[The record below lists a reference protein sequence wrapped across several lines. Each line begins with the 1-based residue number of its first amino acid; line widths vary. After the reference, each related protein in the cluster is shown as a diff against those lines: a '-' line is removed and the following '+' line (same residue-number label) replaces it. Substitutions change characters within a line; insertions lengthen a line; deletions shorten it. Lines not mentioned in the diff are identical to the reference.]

1 MFSEQVASALVPEV
15 CVTDAVVIQMSA
27 SVIHCRHRS
36 TAGTASTMS
45 SSVAST
51 SVRRRDSTGGDAVV
65 ASARR
70 FALKS
75 FRLEG
80 ERRRPLFVQRK
91 VLGFVVR
98 GVGVRTGATA
108 ARAGASVV
116 VVD

>member
-1 MFSEQVASALVPEV
+1 MAATRFASA
-15 CVTDAVVIQMSA
+15 
-27 SVIHCRHRS
+27 
-36 TAGTASTMS
+36 
-45 SSVAST
+45 
-51 SVRRRDSTGGDAVV
+51 
-65 ASARR
+65 R

-80 ERRRPLFVQRK
+80 DRRRPLFVQRK
-91 VLGFVVR
+91 VVR